1 MWLRDNKGLLFC
13 KGSDMV
19 ALKALARIVGNLFP
33 QLLRR
38 LGLNYSQFFF
48 HFILNIV
55 KSWLIYMSIMLAD
68 IASTRLH
75 LSSTSNVVQH
85 FDHVLHHFSLSLRL
99 KSIFHQLLNMV
110 ARVTWY
116 DGSHSYIDPKWFLTS
131 LCCFLSSE
139 IHHLKVEIRDLKIKA
154 WNQL

>member
-55 KSWLIYMSIMLAD
+55 KS
-68 IASTRLH
+68 
-75 LSSTSNVVQH
+75 
-85 FDHVLHHFSLSLRL
+85 
-99 KSIFHQLLNMV
+99 
-110 ARVTWY
+110 
-116 DGSHSYIDPKWFLTS
+116 
-131 LCCFLSSE
+131 
-139 IHHLKVEIRDLKIKA
+139 
-154 WNQL
+154 